1 MYSSECTFFEGKR
14 AYLYNGFIVLIEE
27 RKRTMKESKIPPQIK
42 LIALDMDG
50 TLLNSKGDIPE
61 ENRAAIKEAK
71 EKGIEV
77 ILSTG
82 RSRLTAGDHADSLE
96 LNSYLITVNGS
107 EIFGPDGE
115 SILRAPV
122 DSNVM
127 EWMWNLSQTHK
138 TNFWATSCERVWM
151 NEMPENI
158 HDHEW
163 LKFGFDISD
172 DAIREL
178 IQKELQSKGNLEIT
192 NSSLTNIEV
201 NALGINKAKGILKVT
216 ELLDISMENVMA
228 MGDSLNDIAMI
239 KESGWGVAMGNA
251 QDIVKETADAVTG
264 TNDEAGVAQ
273 AIRKWAL

>member
-1 MYSSECTFFEGKR
+1 
-14 AYLYNGFIVLIEE
+14 VLIEE
-27 RKRTMKESKIPPQIK
+27 RERIMTESKIPPQIK

-50 TLLNSKGDIPE
+50 TLLNSKGEIPE
-61 ENRAAIKEAK
+61 ENRAAVREAK
-71 EKGIEV
+71 ERGIEV

-115 SILRAPV
+115 SISRAPV
-122 DSNVM
+122 DSRVM
-127 EWMWNLSQTHK
+127 EWMWNLSQSHK
-138 TNFWATSCERVWM
+138 TNFWATSCEQVWN

-158 HDHEW
+158 HEHEW

-172 DAIREL
+172 DNIREL
-178 IQKELQSKGNLEIT
+178 IHKELQSKGDLEIT

-201 NALGINKAKGILKVT
+201 NALGINKAIGIQKVT
-216 ELLDISMENVMA
+216 ELLGISMENVMA

-239 KESGWGVAMGNA
+239 EESGWGVAMGNA

>member
-1 MYSSECTFFEGKR
+1 MSEK
-14 AYLYNGFIVLIEE
+14 
-27 RKRTMKESKIPPQIK
+27 MKAPKIK

-50 TLLNSKGDIPE
+50 TLLNSRGEIPE
-61 ENRAAIKEAK
+61 ENRLAIREAK

-82 RSRLTAGDHADSLE
+82 RSRLTARNHADSLE
-96 LNSYLITVNGS
+96 LNSFLITVNGS
-107 EIFGPDGE
+107 EIFGPEGKLI
-115 SILRAPV
+115 SRTPV
-122 DSNVM
+122 DTKVM

-138 TNFWATSCERVWM
+138 THFWATSCDQVWT

-163 LKFGFDISD
+163 LKFGFDITD
-172 DAIREL
+172 DEVRE
-178 IQKELQSKGNLEIT
+178 IIHKELQSKGDLEIT

-201 NALGINKAKGILKVT
+201 NALGINKAMGIQKVT
-216 ELLDISMENVMA
+216 EILGISMGNVMA

-251 QDIVKETADAVTG
+251 QDIVKETANAVTAS
-264 TNDEAGVAQ
+264 NDEAGVAK